1 MRFLCRLL
9 LMRALSAELLLPVG
23 LLPGVCPDVLLFLL
37 CETGLPDGLALVFF
51 SVIICA
57 AISSSVFHAAP
68 PTEDI
73 IAKR

>member
-37 CETGLPDGLALVFF
+37 CEAGLPDGLALVFF
-51 SVIICA
+51 LLLYVRLFLPL
-57 AISSSVFHAAP
+57 SSMLHL
-68 PTEDI
+68 TEDI

>member
-37 CETGLPDGLALVFF
+37 CEAGLPDGLALVF